1 MRVEHHAEAD
11 QELLDQAR
19 YIEERRTGYGERF
32 IAAFRDAR
40 DLISLYPRIGRK
52 EGRVR
57 IWKMRR
63 FKYKVVYV
71 VRKDEILIL
80 AIAHTSRR
88 PGYWRYR
95 LRR

>member
-1 MRVEHHAEAD
+1 MRVENHAEAD
-11 QELLDQAR
+11 QELVEQSR
-19 YIEERRTGYGERF
+19 YIEEQRSGYGERF
-32 IAAFRDAR
+32 IAAFEDVR

-57 IWKMRR
+57 VWKMRR
-63 FKYKVVYV
+63 FSYRIIYV
-71 VRKDEILIL
+71 VRKDSILIL

-95 LRR
+95 LRQ